1 MSYHLKLIKG
11 RSYTGFYGAVKATR
25 KAPDAFVDDKATAD
39 AAVASGYF
47 KLVEGNDEQGMVTG
61 HLDRAQLESMKLDDL
76 KQLAADLGLDTKG
89 LSKKAEFVEAIAAT
103 QVEAP
108 APTSIEET
116 LAAMT
121 DEELTAFANEN
132 DIDLSGCDTRE
143 DKLEAIS
150 VAQGGSYTMLDLMC
164 Q

>member
-25 KAPDAFVDDKATAD
+25 EAPDVIVSEKATAD
-39 AAVASGYF
+39 AAVTSGYF
-47 KLVEGNDEQGMVTG
+47 ALVEGDGEADMVKG
-61 HLDRAQLESMKLDDL
+61 HLDRAQLEGMKLDDL

-103 QVEAP
+103 QVKAP
-108 APTSIEET
+108 APGSIEEA

-121 DEELTAFANEN
+121 DEELTAFAKEH
-132 DIDLSGCDTRE
+132 DIDLDGCDTRE

-150 VAQGGSYTMLDLMC
+150 VAQGGSYTMLDLMR

>member
-25 KAPDAFVDDKATAD
+25 EAPDAFVDDKATAD

-47 KLVEGNDEQGMVTG
+47 VLAGGGEPEMVKG
-61 HLDRAQLESMKLDDL
+61 HLDRAQLEGMKLDDL

-108 APTSIEET
+108 ATTSIEEA

-121 DEELTAFANEN
+121 DEELTAFAKEHE
-132 DIDLSGCDTRE
+132 IDLDGCDTRE

-150 VAQGGSYTMLDLMC
+150 VAQGGSYTMLDLMR